1 MNGLPKPRPMA
12 QRAAP
17 TRGEAQMRRPGGAG
31 RRSPAVPAGRIVF
44 GPAVAAIL
52 VAIPLAACSV
62 ANTPDRLEIAN
73 MYPWNVVPKS
83 SPGALVRSFERYCLD
98 GPGSAAAL
106 DAPLRRAGYVPMPAQ
121 AGRPRTYLVDDRR
134 PAVLVSDSGCM
145 VAAESRTGQT
155 ERARRAVAERF
166 PAARPVPP
174 QRVGRNVEDAWL
186 LPAPDGRV
194 VFTLRQI
201 EGSAHSRYG
210 LGMTWPGNE
219 DSRKG

>member
-1 MNGLPKPRPMA
+1 MNRRPRSRDEA
-12 QRAAP
+12 NRAAP
-17 TRGEAQMRRPGGAG
+17 TREGSRLRR
-31 RRSPAVPAGRIVF
+31 RAVPAGRIAF
-44 GPAVAAIL
+44 APAL
-52 VAIPLAACSV
+52 VALLAALPLAACTTD
-62 ANTPDRLEIAN
+62 ATPDRLEIAN

-83 SPGALVRSFERYCLD
+83 SPSALVRSFERFCLD

-106 DAPLRRAGYVPMPAQ
+106 DAPLRRAGYVPLPAQ

-134 PAVLVSDSGCM
+134 PDVLVSDSGCM

-166 PAARPVPP
+166 PAARPVAP

-201 EGSAHSRYG
+201 EGSARSRYG
-210 LGMTWPGNE
+210 LGMTWPGND